1 MDHKQASIADRP
13 TLWNSGHG
21 YYHGIDMKDL
31 IIAGAGGF
39 GREALILAKMLN
51 EIEPRWNIK
60 GFINDIPNAL
70 DGVKCSHSIIGTI
83 KDWRPTEN
91 EVFVMGV
98 SSPNGKEIIANTL
111 KAKGAK
117 FVTLIHPLA
126 LISDYVEIGEGCII
140 GGRSSIG
147 DNAILGDFV
156 HIAGSMIGQDAIIGD
171 YSTTT
176 GFANITNAILGK
188 RVFVGSH
195 AVILNKLKVGDDAF
209 VCAGSIVF
217 NNIKA
222 GTKVFGN
229 PAKRMKF

>member
-1 MDHKQASIADRP
+1 M
-13 TLWNSGHG
+13 
-21 YYHGIDMKDL
+21 
-31 IIAGAGGF
+31 
-39 GREALILAKMLN
+39 AKTLN
-51 EIEPRWNIK
+51 EIDPRWNIK
-60 GFINDIPNAL
+60 GFINDIPDAL

-147 DNAILGDFV
+147 DNAILGNFV
-156 HIAGSMIGQDAIIGD
+156 NLAGSMVGQDAIIGD
-171 YSTTT
+171 FSTVT
-176 GFANITNAILGK
+176 GYANITNSKLGK

-195 AVILNKLKVGDDAF
+195 AVILNKRKVGDDAY
-209 VCAGSIVF
+209 VCAGSIVLS
-217 NNIKA
+217 NVKA
-222 GTKVFGN
+222 GMKVFGN
-229 PAKRMKF
+229 PAKKFDL

>member
-1 MDHKQASIADRP
+1 
-13 TLWNSGHG
+13 
-21 YYHGIDMKDL
+21 MKDL

-39 GREALILAKMLN
+39 GREALLIAKTLN
-51 EIEPRWNIK
+51 KLEHRWNIK
-60 GFINDIPNAL
+60 GFINDIPDAL

-83 KDWRPTEN
+83 KDWQPSDN

-98 SSPNGKEIIANTL
+98 SSPAGKERIASIL
-111 KAKGAK
+111 KAKGAR

-126 LISDYVEIGEGCII
+126 LISDYVTMGEGCIV

-156 HIAGSMIGQDAIIGD
+156 NLAGSMVGQDALIGD
-171 YSTTT
+171 FSTIT
-176 GFANITNAILGK
+176 GYANITNAQLGK

-195 AVILNKLKVGDDAF
+195 AVILNKRKVGDNAY

-217 NNIKA
+217 NNVKPGI
-222 GTKVFGN
+222 KVFGN
-229 PAKRMKF
+229 PAKKFDL